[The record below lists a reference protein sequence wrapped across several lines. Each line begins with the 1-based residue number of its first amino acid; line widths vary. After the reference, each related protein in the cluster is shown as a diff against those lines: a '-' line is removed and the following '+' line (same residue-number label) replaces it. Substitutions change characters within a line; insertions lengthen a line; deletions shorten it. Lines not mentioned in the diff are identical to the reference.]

1 MDSRCIDDFLEDG
14 ESGDK
19 SDSSTDSVKCRGFR
33 VLEMPERGG
42 GRLERLV
49 PNDGFGTVNALF
61 KLYHERYTTSGSSI
75 WATQKG

>member
-1 MDSRCIDDFLEDG
+1 MDSWSIDDLLEDE

-19 SDSSTDSVKCRGFR
+19 SDNWTDSVERRGFR
-33 VLEMPERGG
+33 LLEMPERGG

-61 KLYHERYTTSGSSI
+61 RL
-75 WATQKG
+75 